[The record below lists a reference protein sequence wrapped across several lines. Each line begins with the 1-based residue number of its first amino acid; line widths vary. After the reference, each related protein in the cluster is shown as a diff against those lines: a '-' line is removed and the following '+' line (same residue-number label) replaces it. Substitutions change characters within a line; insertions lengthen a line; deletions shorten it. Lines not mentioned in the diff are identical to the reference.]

1 MENVIIAIFE
11 DESKAY
17 EGLSELKNLGGKTAI
32 LEAAVMQNNVGY
44 VQLKDSWTN
53 ADKTDNWMAGG
64 LIGGIVGILGGPLG
78 MLLGAGL
85 GAVVGSVVDT
95 DDQDSLES
103 VTEQV
108 AYHMGDAHLALIT
121 VADEPDNSELDA
133 FFGRYGV
140 KQIIRQDAASV
151 QAEIYQ
157 AEEATKKL
165 RKEAK
170 ANMRKEKRKQWHE
183 KATEATG
190 KVKEDF
196 EKLKKKL

>member
-133 FFGRYGV
+133 FLGGMASNKLSGRMRPACRPRFTRRRRPPKSCARRPRPTCV
-140 KQIIRQDAASV
+140 RKSASSGM
-151 QAEIYQ
+151 
-157 AEEATKKL
+157 KKPP
-165 RKEAK
+165 RPPA
-170 ANMRKEKRKQWHE
+170 R
-183 KATEATG
+183 
-190 KVKEDF
+190 
-196 EKLKKKL
+196 